1 MFEKMIGTEVTANE
15 HQSTDVSKSD
25 GVIAN
30 PPVNIEN
37 TVPEGS
43 DVVETSSQS
52 KLEIFKYYT

>member
-1 MFEKMIGTEVTANE
+1 MFEKMIGTEVTTNE

-25 GVIAN
+25 GVIGN